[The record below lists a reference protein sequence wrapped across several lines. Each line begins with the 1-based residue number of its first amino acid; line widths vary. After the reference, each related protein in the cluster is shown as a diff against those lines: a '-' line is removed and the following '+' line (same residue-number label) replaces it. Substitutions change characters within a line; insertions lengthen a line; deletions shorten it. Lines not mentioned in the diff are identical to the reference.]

1 MQYHDRYVD
10 RDAGM
15 LYILMEYCGG
25 GDLSSVIKQAQK
37 HNRLIPEETVWH
49 YFMQILLALHYC
61 HHPIGN
67 ARSNISGGGDGEGK
81 ERRAPILHRDLKP
94 DNGAF
99 NITLSLTFC

>member
-61 HHPIGN
+61 HHPN
-67 ARSNISGGGDGEGK
+67 ASTRSNISGGGDGEDR

-94 DNGAF
+94 DNGEF
-99 NITLSLTFC
+99 NITLSLTSS

>member
-1 MQYHDRYVD
+1 
-10 RDAGM
+10 M

-25 GDLSSVIKQAQK
+25 GDLASVIKQAQK

-61 HHPIGN
+61 HHPNGN
-67 ARSNISGGGDGEGK
+67 IRSNVSGVGDGGGR
-81 ERRAPILHRDLKP
+81 ERGAPILHRDLKP

-99 NITLSLTFC
+99 NIALSLTPS